1 MSWSIFMGSHD
12 ATTPWW
18 MQMLALSRHTWLA
31 TIYHN
36 SCLGLQNLSPSEIPS
51 MRVDFVSRAF
61 EWDVYI
67 TLELWICSDDSF
79 RLAIF
84 IYYFTIIHS
93 FAIDFFSLNSNN
105 DRKKENSIYRED
117 WFWIK
122 DWFSLFL
129 LISII
134 NCQLK
139 NQQVQLYPLSCC
151 ACTILLLLRV
161 LLESFKA

>member
-1 MSWSIFMGSHD
+1 MLRTSKLVPKWDPFHACRFRFESVWMRCLHYFGALNMFGWFLSISH
-12 ATTPWW
+12 
-18 MQMLALSRHTWLA
+18 
-31 TIYHN
+31 IY
-36 SCLGLQNLSPSEIPS
+36 LLL
-51 MRVDFVSRAF
+51 
-61 EWDVYI
+61 Y
-67 TLELWICSDDSF
+67 
-79 RLAIF
+79 F
-84 IYYFTIIHS
+84 IIYS

-117 WFWIK
+117 WFWNRN
-122 DWFSLFL
+122 WFSLFL

-151 ACTILLLLRV
+151 ACTILLLRV